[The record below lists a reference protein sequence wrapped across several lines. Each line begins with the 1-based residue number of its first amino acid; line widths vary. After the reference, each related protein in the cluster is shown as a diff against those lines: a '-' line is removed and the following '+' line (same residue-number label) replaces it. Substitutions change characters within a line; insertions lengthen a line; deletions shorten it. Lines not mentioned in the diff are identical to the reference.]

1 MNDWNSPSCAAQRFG
16 TLVIILFA
24 TLPGHAADFTSLCA
38 DRMAIERVYYNH
50 RLGEKAPFEETMPS
64 SLVERLVRDDHH
76 KENVLKKV
84 YQVEATAFLV
94 EAEVQRINNT
104 SRAPEVLGEVKRALG
119 NDPERFARAVA
130 RPLVIERTLRQH
142 FENDARLHKATRRQA
157 GRLRDRILS
166 AKSTSAPSGQLVA
179 LLKTNNAGTFQERM
193 WHLTGHSKAAAS
205 PSDAVRP
212 TVARSADGIYALEGV
227 ARFGPAEQ
235 QDGPAP
241 AGTEL
246 YFDELS
252 PDLRQVLRTQL
263 RKPGDTTA
271 VIETPDAFLL
281 FVATQTTAEA
291 LAAASVSIPKRRFD
305 EWLAN
310 QSP

>member
-1 MNDWNSPSCAAQRFG
+1 VNDWRSPWERLGA
-16 TLVIILFA
+16 LVIILLA
-24 TLPGHAADFTSLCA
+24 TLPGNATDFTSLCA

-50 RLGEKAPFEETMPS
+50 RLGEKAPFEETMPP
-64 SLVERLVRDDHH
+64 SLVERLVRDDQH
-76 KENVLKKV
+76 KEDVLEKV

-104 SRAPEVLGEVKRALG
+104 SRAPEVLAEIKRALG
-119 NDPERFARAVA
+119 NDPDRFARAVA
-130 RPLVIERTLRQH
+130 RPLVVDRTLRRH
-142 FENDARLHKATRRQA
+142 FANDARLHEATRRQTSQ
-157 GRLRDRILS
+157 LRDRILS
-166 AKSTSAPSGQLVA
+166 AKSTNAPASQLIA
-179 LLKTNNAGTFQERM
+179 MLKANNAGTCQERM

-212 TVARSADGIYALEGV
+212 TFARSADGIYALEGV
-227 ARFGPAEQ
+227 ARLGAAEQ
-235 QDGPAP
+235 QAGPAP

-246 YFDELS
+246 YFDDLP

-281 FVATQTTAEA
+281 FVATQTTAET
-291 LAAASVSIPKRRFD
+291 LAAASVSIAKRRFD

>member
-1 MNDWNSPSCAAQRFG
+1 VNDWRSAPQRLG
-16 TLVIILFA
+16 ALAIILIA
-24 TLPGHAADFTSLCA
+24 ALPDYAADFTSLCA

-50 RLGEKAPFEETMPS
+50 RLGEKAPFEETMPP
-64 SLVERLVRDDHH
+64 SLLERLVRDDLH

-84 YQVEATAFLV
+84 YQVEATALLV
-94 EAEVQRINNT
+94 EGEVQRINKT
-104 SRAPEVLGEVKRALG
+104 SRAPEVLAEMKRALG

-142 FENDARLHKATRRQA
+142 FESDARLHDVTRRQA
-157 GRLRDRILS
+157 SQLRERILS
-166 AKSTSAPSGQLVA
+166 AKSTNASVGQIVA
-179 LLKTNNAGTFQERM
+179 MLKTNNAGTFQERV
-193 WHLTGHSKAAAS
+193 WHLTGYSRAAL
-205 PSDAVRP
+205 PTDAVRP
-212 TVARSADGIYALEGV
+212 TVARSTNGVYALEGV
-227 ARFGPAEQ
+227 ARIGAAEQ
-235 QDGPAP
+235 QAEPAP
-241 AGTEL
+241 AETEL
-246 YFDELS
+246 NFDDL
-252 PDLRQVLRTQL
+252 PLDLRQVLRAQL

-281 FVATQTTAEA
+281 FVATQITAEA

>member
-1 MNDWNSPSCAAQRFG
+1 MNDWRSPWKRLGALVFILLAA
-16 TLVIILFA
+16 
-24 TLPGHAADFTSLCA
+24 LPGRAADFTSLCA

-50 RLGEKAPFEETMPS
+50 RLGEKAPFEETMPP
-64 SLVERLVRDDHH
+64 SLVERLVRDDQH
-76 KENVLKKV
+76 KEDVLKKV
-84 YQVEATAFLV
+84 YQLEVTASMV

-104 SRAPEVLGEVKRALG
+104 TRAPEVLAEIKRSLG
-119 NDPERFARAVA
+119 DDLDRFARAVA
-130 RPLVIERTLRQH
+130 RPLVIERTLRQR
-142 FENDARLHKATRRQA
+142 FENDARLHEATRRQA
-157 GRLRDRILS
+157 SQLRDRILS
-166 AKSTSAPSGQLVA
+166 AKSTNAPAGQLLA
-179 LLKTNNAGTFQERM
+179 MLKTNNAGTFQERT

-212 TVARSADGIYALEGV
+212 TVTRSPNGIYTVEGV
-227 ARFGPAEQ
+227 ARVGPAEQ
-235 QDGPAP
+235 QGGPAP

-246 YFDELS
+246 NFDDLPPE
-252 PDLRQVLRTQL
+252 LRQVLRTQL

-281 FVATQTTAEA
+281 FVATQTTAQA
-291 LAAASVSIPKRRFD
+291 LAAASVSIPKRSFD